1 MHTHMPPPSKGSGKE
16 TPEGKIKFRRFV
28 EPTVELIQ
36 NLN

>member
-1 MHTHMPPPSKGSGKE
+1 MHMHIPALPKVLEERPQ
-16 TPEGKIKFRRFV
+16 GKIKFRRFV